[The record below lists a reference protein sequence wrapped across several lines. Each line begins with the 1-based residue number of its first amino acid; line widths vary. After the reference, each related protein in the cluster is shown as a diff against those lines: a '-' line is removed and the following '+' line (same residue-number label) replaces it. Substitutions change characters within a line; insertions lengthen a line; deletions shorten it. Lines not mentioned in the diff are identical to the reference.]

1 MKSEPDRAG
10 HAGGASDHPA
20 SHAHPAS
27 RAGQV
32 HGDRAVSPARLVDD
46 AHPASPT
53 RPVDD
58 VAGSPRGS
66 GPARRGVLGGLAG
79 LGTAAALTAC
89 QGSPAPASPSEP
101 GRQPG
106 VTDRQPPRALLLSY
120 DLSPRT
126 RGPAGREAVLRM
138 FAAWTPLLTARD
150 GPTVTVGLGP
160 ALFARLVVR
169 APEALR
175 DLPAFAGDRLRPEA
189 GGGQVFL
196 QVCAATPT
204 ACADLARR
212 LEQAV
217 PGVLRPRWRQA
228 GFLPAAPPG
237 ETPRN
242 LLGFKDGTANPT
254 AKQAERWVW
263 LGPGPHRNATY
274 LVVRRI
280 RLATARFGSLP
291 VERQERVMGRR
302 KAHGG
307 PLQGGSEHTEPDFL
321 AKTPQGGYLLPADAH
336 VRLAHP
342 RFDGGARILR
352 RGYSYD
358 NTPDDQGLLFLA
370 YMNDPGLFTRVQR
383 RLAGQDALGPF
394 IEHYGS
400 AVFFVPP
407 AAGPEGPLGSGVL

>member
-1 MKSEPDRAG
+1 MP
-10 HAGGASDHPA
+10 HGG
-20 SHAHPAS
+20 
-27 RAGQV
+27 
-32 HGDRAVSPARLVDD
+32 
-46 AHPASPT
+46 
-53 RPVDD
+53 
-58 VAGSPRGS
+58 
-66 GPARRGVLGGLAG
+66 GPARRGLVGGLAA
-79 LGTAAALTAC
+79 LGTATALAACLRSRT
-89 QGSPAPASPSEP
+89 PAPTSSSGP

-120 DLSPRT
+120 DLSHRT
-126 RGPAGREAVLRM
+126 HGPAGREAVLRM
-138 FAAWTPLLTARD
+138 FAAWTPVLTARD

-160 ALFARLVVR
+160 ALFPRLGVR

-196 QVCAATPT
+196 QICAATPT
-204 ACADLARR
+204 ACTDLARR
-212 LEQAV
+212 LEQTV

-254 AKQAERWVW
+254 PKQAERWVW
-263 LGPGPHRNATY
+263 LGPGPHHNATY

-280 RLATARFGSLP
+280 RLATAEFGSLP

-302 KAHGG
+302 KPHGG
-307 PLQGGSEHTEPDFL
+307 PLQGGPEHAEPDLL

-336 VRLAHP
+336 VRVAQP

-370 YMNDPGLFTRVQR
+370 YMRDPGLFTRVQR
-383 RLAGQDALGPF
+383 RLAGHDALGPF

-407 AAGPEGPLGSGVL
+407 AAGPEGALGSGVL

>member
-1 MKSEPDRAG
+1 MTDPQ
-10 HAGGASDHPA
+10 PA
-20 SHAHPAS
+20 
-27 RAGQV
+27 
-32 HGDRAVSPARLVDD
+32 
-46 AHPASPT
+46 
-53 RPVDD
+53 
-58 VAGSPRGS
+58 
-66 GPARRGVLGGLAG
+66 
-79 LGTAAALTAC
+79 
-89 QGSPAPASPSEP
+89 
-101 GRQPG
+101 
-106 VTDRQPPRALLLSY
+106 RALLLSY
-120 DLSPRT
+120 DVSPGVH
-126 RGPAGREAVLRM
+126 GPAGRESVRRM

-160 ALFARLVVR
+160 ALFPRLGAH

-196 QVCAATPT
+196 QICAASPA

-212 LEQAV
+212 LERTA
-217 PGVLRPRWRQA
+217 PGVLRPRWQQA
-228 GFLPAAPPG
+228 GFLPETPRG

-242 LLGFKDGTANPT
+242 LFGFKDGTANPN
-254 AKQAERWVW
+254 AKQADRWVW
-263 LGPGPHRNATY
+263 LGPGPHHNATY

-280 RLATARFGSLP
+280 RLATAEFGELP

-307 PLQGGSEHTEPDFL
+307 PLQGGPEHAEPDL
-321 AKTPQGGYLLPADAH
+321 YAKTSQGGYLLPADAH

-358 NTPDDQGLLFLA
+358 NAPDDQGLLFLA
-370 YMNDPGLFTRVQR
+370 YMNDPDLFARVQR
-383 RLAGQDALGPF
+383 RLAGHDALGPF
-394 IEHYGS
+394 VEHYGS

-407 AAGPEGPLGSGVL
+407 GAGPQRPLAEGVL

>member
-1 MKSEPDRAG
+1 MRPPT
-10 HAGGASDHPA
+10 GGD
-20 SHAHPAS
+20 
-27 RAGQV
+27 
-32 HGDRAVSPARLVDD
+32 
-46 AHPASPT
+46 
-53 RPVDD
+53 
-58 VAGSPRGS
+58 
-66 GPARRGVLGGLAG
+66 GPARRGLLGGLAA
-79 LGTAAALTAC
+79 LGTAAAVAGC
-89 QGSPAPASPSEP
+89 QGSRAPAPTAPSRP

-106 VTDRQPPRALLLSY
+106 VTDPQPPRALLLSY
-120 DLSPRT
+120 DVGPGT
-126 RGPAGREAVLRM
+126 QGPAGRESVRRM
-138 FAAWTPLLTARD
+138 LAAWTPVLTARD
-150 GPTVTVGLGP
+150 GSTVTVGLGP
-160 ALFARLVVR
+160 SLFHRLGSR

-196 QVCAATPT
+196 QICAATPT

-212 LEQAV
+212 LEQAA

-242 LLGFKDGTANPT
+242 LFGFKDGTANPG

-263 LGPGPHRNATY
+263 LGPGPHHDATY

-280 RLATARFGSLP
+280 RLATAEFGTLP

-307 PLQGGSEHTEPDFL
+307 PLQGGREHAEPDLF

-358 NTPDDQGLLFLA
+358 NAPDDQGLLFLA
-370 YMNDPGLFTRVQR
+370 YMNDPSLFTRVQR
-383 RLAGQDALGPF
+383 RLAGHDALSPF
-394 IEHYGS
+394 VEHYGS

-407 AAGPEGPLGSGVL
+407 AASPEQPLGSTVL